1 MQNYLDFEKS
11 VAELELKVNELKL
24 LSNEDQDISFDNNIR
39 ELELKTHKALEKI
52 YGSLT
57 PWQKTKVARHPLRP
71 HFKDYLETLFESFI
85 ELSGDRRYSND
96 HAIIGGLAKFNDKS
110 VMVIGH
116 EKGSSTDERIK
127 HNFGMAS
134 PEGYRKAGRLMEIAN
149 RFQLPIIT
157 IVDTAGAYPG
167 IGAEQ
172 RVQSEAIARCTQVCL
187 NVRVPLVSLIIGEG
201 GSGGAVA
208 LASANKVIMLEHS
221 IYTVASPEASASIL
235 WRDSSKASYAA
246 NTMKITA
253 QDLIEFGVIDSI
265 IAEPV
270 GGAHRDPQKIII
282 DAGKELQN
290 QLNILGHLD
299 PEEVMNSRRERFLS
313 IGRNI

>member
-1 MQNYLDFEKS
+1 
-11 VAELELKVNELKL
+11 
-24 LSNEDQDISFDNNIR
+24 
-39 ELELKTHKALEKI
+39 
-52 YGSLT
+52 
-57 PWQKTKVARHPLRP
+57 LRP

-172 RVQSEAIARCTQVCL
+172 RGQSEAIARCTQVCL

-290 QLNILGHLD
+290 QLNILGHLN

>member
-1 MQNYLDFEKS
+1 
-11 VAELELKVNELKL
+11 
-24 LSNEDQDISFDNNIR
+24 
-39 ELELKTHKALEKI
+39 
-52 YGSLT
+52 
-57 PWQKTKVARHPLRP
+57 
-71 HFKDYLETLFESFI
+71 
-85 ELSGDRRYSND
+85 
-96 HAIIGGLAKFNDKS
+96 
-110 VMVIGH
+110 
-116 EKGSSTDERIK
+116 
-127 HNFGMAS
+127 
-134 PEGYRKAGRLMEIAN
+134 
-149 RFQLPIIT
+149 
-157 IVDTAGAYPG
+157 
-167 IGAEQ
+167 
-172 RVQSEAIARCTQVCL
+172 
-187 NVRVPLVSLIIGEG
+187 
-201 GSGGAVA
+201 
-208 LASANKVIMLEHS
+208 MLEHS